1 MNFLGYVRPDGSVGV
16 RNYIGV
22 ISTAVCGNEVTARI
36 ARQIEGAVN
45 FLHGQGCAHSAPDL
59 EQVTRTLIN
68 LGRNPNLGGVLV
80 VSLGCETADPDVIV
94 EGIAKSGKPVE
105 KVVARN
111 AGGSL
116 PGQAQGGLIAQ
127 RLAQEVTRAVREPVP
142 LSELALGV
150 KCGASDTTSGLGSN
164 PATGV
169 AADLL
174 IENGG
179 TAIIGETPEFMGAEH
194 ILARRCLND
203 EVREKLLHFVDRFE
217 KRVMAHGVDIRGG
230 NPSAVNIK
238 GGISSIE
245 EKSLGAILKGGS
257 TTVMGVHDYGE
268 RAVGKGLHVI
278 DTPGREPE
286 VLTGLAA
293 AGAQVIIFSTGQ
305 GTPHGFPFVPVIKV
319 TGNINTCE
327 RLPDYIDVGVH
338 QVIEG
343 TENLKSAG
351 KRVFDE
357 LVEVASGKRTK
368 AEIIGYTDAMN
379 IYVTGPTL

>member
-1 MNFLGYVRPDGSVGV
+1 MKFLGYVRPDGSVGV

-22 ISTAVCGNEVTARI
+22 ISTAVCGNEVTSRI
-36 ARQIEGAVN
+36 ARQIEGSVN
-45 FLHGQGCAHSAPDL
+45 FLHSQGCAHSAPDL

-80 VSLGCETADPDVIV
+80 VSLGCETAEPDAIV

-105 KVVARN
+105 KVVARD

-116 PGQAQGGLIAQ
+116 PGQAQGGLLAQ
-127 RLAQEVTRAVREPVP
+127 ALAQEVTRASREPVDIN
-142 LSELALGV
+142 ELVMGV
-150 KCGASDTTSGLGSN
+150 KCGATDTTSGLSSN

-169 AADLL
+169 AADILT
-174 IENGG
+174 EHGG
-179 TAIIGETPEFMGAEH
+179 AAIIGETPEFMGAEH
-194 ILARRCLND
+194 ILARRCMND
-203 EVREKLLHFVDRFE
+203 EVREKLLHIVDRFE
-217 KRVMAHGVDIRGG
+217 KRVLAHGVDIRGG

-245 EKSLGAILKGGS
+245 EKSLGAIRKGGS
-257 TTVMGVHDYGE
+257 TTIMGVHEYGE
-268 RAVGKGLHVI
+268 RVTGKGLHII

-293 AGAQVIIFSTGQ
+293 AGAQMIVFSTGQ

-319 TGNINTCE
+319 TGNANTYE
-327 RLPDYIDVGVH
+327 KVRDYIDVGVH

-343 TENLKSAG
+343 TENLQSAG
-351 KRVFDE
+351 RRIFDE
-357 LVEVASGKRTK
+357 LLEVASGKRTK

>member
-1 MNFLGYVRPDGSVGV
+1 MEFMGYVRQDGSVGV

-36 ARQIEGAVN
+36 ARQIEGSVN
-45 FLHGQGCAHSAPDL
+45 FLHAQGCGHSAPDL

-80 VSLGCETADPDVIV
+80 VSLGCETVDPDAIV

-105 KVVARN
+105 KVVARD

-116 PGQAQGGLIAQ
+116 PGQAHGGLIAQ
-127 RLAQEVTRAVREPVP
+127 RLAQEVTGASREPVDV
-142 LSELALGV
+142 SELVLGV

-164 PATGV
+164 PVTGV

-194 ILARRCLND
+194 ILARRCVNE

-217 KRVMAHGVDIRGG
+217 KRILAHGVDMRGG

-238 GGISSIE
+238 GGITSIE
-245 EKSLGAILKGGS
+245 EKSLGAIRKGGS
-257 TTVMGVHDYGE
+257 TTIMGVHDYGE
-268 RAVGKGLHVI
+268 RIRGKGLHTS

-293 AGAQVIIFSTGQ
+293 AGAQVIVFSTGQ

-319 TGNINTCE
+319 TGNANTYE
-327 RLPDYIDVGVH
+327 RLRDYIDVGVH

-357 LVEVASGKRTK
+357 LLEVASGKRTK